1 MIQILAGGKGE
12 GKTKRLIEMANSS
25 MKVSNGH
32 IVFIDDDKRHM
43 YDLHYDVRFIE
54 TADFPITGYK
64 EFLGFICGIL
74 SQDRDVAQMYID
86 GIGNIIKRITTDEFS
101 KLLEKLET
109 ISEIHSVDFIIT
121 VNCKSEEMP
130 ENIRSYMVA

>member
-12 GKTKRLIEMANSS
+12 GKTKRLIEMANNS

-54 TADFPITGYK
+54 TTDFPISSYK
-64 EFLGFICGIL
+64 EFLGFVCGIL

-86 GIGNIIKRITTDEFS
+86 GIGNIIKKITTDELS

-109 ISEIHSVDFIIT
+109 VSEIHSVDFIIT
-121 VNCKSEEMP
+121 INCKTDEMP
-130 ENIRSYMVA
+130 ENLRSYMVA